1 MPTSQE
7 HTSNMKNPDKPLE
20 IQVLPAKNRKK
31 LALYIALVLLFSGL
45 FLGVFGPYW
54 GIFALLVLVGTTYNF
69 YIPTK
74 YRFDQYG
81 ITVTR
86 FGLSHHRPWSQ
97 FKRVDRDK
105 NGVFIGTFSK
115 PSRLDPFRGIYI
127 PITDREI
134 QELILNFVKVKI
146 AHD

>member
-1 MPTSQE
+1 MVDSEQ
-7 HTSNMKNPDKPLE
+7 PLE
-20 IQVLPAKNRKK
+20 IQVLPAKNKKK
-31 LALYIALVLLFSGL
+31 LLLYVTLILLFSGL
-45 FLGVFGPYW
+45 FWVVFGPYW

-69 YIPTK
+69 YIPTRYK
-74 YRFDQYG
+74 FDQNG

-86 FGLSHHRPWSQ
+86 LSLSYHRPWTQ
-97 FKRVDRDK
+97 FKRVERDK

-127 PITDREI
+127 PVTDRDK
-134 QELILNFVKVKI
+134 QDLILNFVKEKI